1 MVKRHGGVFYMGII
15 EQEIQKRGKVLPG
28 NVLKVNSFLNHQLD
42 PYLLNIMAGEWTKLF
57 KNDNITKIVTIEASG
72 IALAILTG
80 LKLNVPVVFAK
91 KSNSKNIGDVYKSK
105 IHSYT
110 RDQDFDIQIEKQF
123 IYKDDIVL
131 IIDDFLA
138 NGSATLGM
146 IDIIN
151 QAGAKLAG
159 VGIAIEKGFQN
170 GGEILRDKGVR
181 VESLAII
188 SSMDEKTGKIIFKHL
203 S

>member
-1 MVKRHGGVFYMGII
+1 MEII

-170 GGEILRDKGVR
+170 GGEILRNKGVR

>member
-1 MVKRHGGVFYMGII
+1 MEII

-170 GGEILRDKGVR
+170 GGEILRDKGIR

>member
-1 MVKRHGGVFYMGII
+1 MEII

-72 IALAILTG
+72 IALAILTW

>member
-1 MVKRHGGVFYMGII
+1 METI

-151 QAGAKLAG
+151 QVGAKLAG

-170 GGEILRDKGVR
+170 GGEILRDKGIR

>member
-1 MVKRHGGVFYMGII
+1 MEII
-15 EQEIQKRGKVLPG
+15 EQEIQKRGKVLSG

-188 SSMDEKTGKIIFKHL
+188 SSMDEKTGKIEFKHL

>member
-1 MVKRHGGVFYMGII
+1 MGVFYMEII

-203 S
+203 N

>member
-1 MVKRHGGVFYMGII
+1 MEII

-42 PYLLNIMAGEWTKLF
+42 PYWLNIMAGEWTKLF

>member
-1 MVKRHGGVFYMGII
+1 MEII
-15 EQEIQKRGKVLPG
+15 EQEIQKSGKVLPG

>member
-1 MVKRHGGVFYMGII
+1 MEII

-131 IIDDFLA
+131 IIDDFLT

>member
-1 MVKRHGGVFYMGII
+1 MEII

-151 QAGAKLAG
+151 QVGAKLAG

-170 GGEILRDKGVR
+170 GGEILMDKGVR

>member
-1 MVKRHGGVFYMGII
+1 MEII

-28 NVLKVNSFLNHQLD
+28 NVLKLNSFLNHQLD

>member
-1 MVKRHGGVFYMGII
+1 MEII

-188 SSMDEKTGKIIFKHL
+188 SSMDEKTGEIEFKHL

>member
-1 MVKRHGGVFYMGII
+1 MVEII

>member
-1 MVKRHGGVFYMGII
+1 MGGVFYMEII

>member
-1 MVKRHGGVFYMGII
+1 MGGILYGNYRTRNS
-15 EQEIQKRGKVLPG
+15 KRGKVLPG

>member
-1 MVKRHGGVFYMGII
+1 MEII

-105 IHSYT
+105 IHSNT

>member
-1 MVKRHGGVFYMGII
+1 MEII

-28 NVLKVNSFLNHQLD
+28 NLLKVNSFLNHQLD

>member
-1 MVKRHGGVFYMGII
+1 MGQNI

>member
-1 MVKRHGGVFYMGII
+1 MEII

-159 VGIAIEKGFQN
+159 VGIAIEKVFQN

>member
-1 MVKRHGGVFYMGII
+1 MEII

-57 KNDNITKIVTIEASG
+57 KNDNITKIVTIETSG

>member
-1 MVKRHGGVFYMGII
+1 MEII

-91 KSNSKNIGDVYKSK
+91 KSNPKNIGDVYKSK

-110 RDQDFDIQIEKQF
+110 RDQDFDIQI
-123 IYKDDIVL
+123 
-131 IIDDFLA
+131 
-138 NGSATLGM
+138 
-146 IDIIN
+146 
-151 QAGAKLAG
+151 
-159 VGIAIEKGFQN
+159 
-170 GGEILRDKGVR
+170 
-181 VESLAII
+181 
-188 SSMDEKTGKIIFKHL
+188 
-203 S
+203 

>member
-1 MVKRHGGVFYMGII
+1 MEII

-80 LKLNVPVVFAK
+80 LKFNVPVVFAK

-138 NGSATLGM
+138 NGSATSGM

>member
-1 MVKRHGGVFYMGII
+1 MEII

-91 KSNSKNIGDVYKSK
+91 KSNSKNIGDVENSFLYK
-105 IHSYT
+105 
-110 RDQDFDIQIEKQF
+110 RPRF
-123 IYKDDIVL
+123 
-131 IIDDFLA
+131 
-138 NGSATLGM
+138 
-146 IDIIN
+146 
-151 QAGAKLAG
+151 
-159 VGIAIEKGFQN
+159 
-170 GGEILRDKGVR
+170 
-181 VESLAII
+181 
-188 SSMDEKTGKIIFKHL
+188 
-203 S
+203 

>member
-1 MVKRHGGVFYMGII
+1 MEII
-15 EQEIQKRGKVLPG
+15 EQEIQKRGKILPG

>member
-1 MVKRHGGVFYMGII
+1 MEII

-91 KSNSKNIGDVYKSK
+91 KSNSKNIGDVYKS
-105 IHSYT
+105 
-110 RDQDFDIQIEKQF
+110 
-123 IYKDDIVL
+123 
-131 IIDDFLA
+131 
-138 NGSATLGM
+138 
-146 IDIIN
+146 
-151 QAGAKLAG
+151 
-159 VGIAIEKGFQN
+159 
-170 GGEILRDKGVR
+170 
-181 VESLAII
+181 
-188 SSMDEKTGKIIFKHL
+188 
-203 S
+203 

>member
-1 MVKRHGGVFYMGII
+1 MEII

-170 GGEILRDKGVR
+170 GDEILRDKGVR

>member
-1 MVKRHGGVFYMGII
+1 MGVFYMEII

-170 GGEILRDKGVR
+170 GGEILRDKGIR

>member
-1 MVKRHGGVFYMGII
+1 MEII

-28 NVLKVNSFLNHQLD
+28 NVLKVNSFLNHQLY

-170 GGEILRDKGVR
+170 GCEILRDKGVR

>member
-1 MVKRHGGVFYMGII
+1 MEII

-188 SSMDEKTGKIIFKHL
+188 SSMDEKTGKIEFKHL

>member
-1 MVKRHGGVFYMGII
+1 MEII

-151 QAGAKLAG
+151 QVGAKLAG

>member
-1 MVKRHGGVFYMGII
+1 MEII

-72 IALAILTG
+72 IALEILTG

>member
-1 MVKRHGGVFYMGII
+1 MEII

-159 VGIAIEKGFQN
+159 VGIAIEKGFKN

>member
-1 MVKRHGGVFYMGII
+1 MEII
-15 EQEIQKRGKVLPG
+15 EQEIQKRGKILPG

-159 VGIAIEKGFQN
+159 VGIAIAKGFQN
-170 GGEILRDKGVR
+170 GGEILRDKGIR

>member
-1 MVKRHGGVFYMGII
+1 MEII

-91 KSNSKNIGDVYKSK
+91 KSNTKNIGDVYKSK

>member
-1 MVKRHGGVFYMGII
+1 MVKRHGGGFYMEII

>member
-1 MVKRHGGVFYMGII
+1 MEII

-123 IYKDDIVL
+123 IYKNDIVL

>member
-1 MVKRHGGVFYMGII
+1 MEII

-28 NVLKVNSFLNHQLD
+28 NVLRVNSFLNHQLD

-146 IDIIN
+146 IGIIN

>member
-1 MVKRHGGVFYMGII
+1 MEII
-15 EQEIQKRGKVLPG
+15 EQEIQKIGKVLPG